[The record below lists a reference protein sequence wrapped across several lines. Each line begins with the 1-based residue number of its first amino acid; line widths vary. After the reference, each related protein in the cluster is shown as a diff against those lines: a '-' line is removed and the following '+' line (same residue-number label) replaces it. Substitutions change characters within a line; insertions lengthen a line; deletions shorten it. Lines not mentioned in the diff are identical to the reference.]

1 LEFTAVLRASLS
13 RTSAT
18 YIRLAGTTGTRIHSE
33 PTEIRPGRFIPVR
46 AGSELC
52 LLASGDVLGEALE
65 AARLLESNGVEAAVV
80 SCPSIKPLDADW
92 LDTNLHR
99 FPLAVT
105 LEDHGLLGGF
115 GAAIAEW
122 LVDSPTHRTPLWRCG
137 TPEVF
142 TGETL
147 DANSRRA
154 TLEPSRLAAQIL
166 KQLRR
171 RRKLA
176 A

>member
-1 LEFTAVLRASLS
+1 MLADARRHGVVVRGPCVNASLGH
-13 RTSAT
+13 A
-18 YIRLAGTTGTRIHSE
+18 
-33 PTEIRPGRFIPVR
+33 
-46 AGSELC
+46 
-52 LLASGDVLGEALE
+52 
-65 AARLLESNGVEAAVV
+65 
-80 SCPSIKPLDADW
+80 
-92 LDTNLHR
+92 
-99 FPLAVT
+99 T